1 MALASGVLARSHGAG
16 DFGASGHFCARCARF
31 VRAIDDSIF
40 PPRWAT
46 TIPCVDDARVV
57 VRLRDRLGAL
67 PCIDSI
73 AVEKL
78 ARSSMRWRSLRATI
92 GALHR
97 IARNVNQAH
106 SGSRSARK

>member
-1 MALASGVLARSHGAG
+1 MALASGLFARSHVARDSGAP
-16 DFGASGHFCARCARF
+16 GHFCVCSTRVVGA
-31 VRAIDDSIF
+31 VDDAILLS
-40 PPRWAT
+40 RWAARL
-46 TIPCVDDARVV
+46 PSLDDARVV